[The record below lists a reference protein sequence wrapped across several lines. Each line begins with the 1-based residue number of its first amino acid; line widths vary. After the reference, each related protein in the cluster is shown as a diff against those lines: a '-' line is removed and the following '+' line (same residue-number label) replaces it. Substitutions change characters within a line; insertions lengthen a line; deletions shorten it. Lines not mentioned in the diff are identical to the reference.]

1 MQLKQSKR
9 QQVKLRLGLSG
20 ASGFGKTKSAL
31 LLAYG
36 MTQDWSK
43 IAVIDTEN
51 SSASLYSDLGNYNV
65 LDLQAPYSP
74 ERYIQA
80 IELCEKSG
88 ISVVILD
95 SVSHEW
101 NGTGGCLDIHEKLG
115 GRFQD
120 WANVTPRHQAFINKI
135 LQSSCHI
142 ITTTR
147 RKIDYSLDVGSNGK
161 TQVVKHGTKEI
172 TRDGFEYELTI
183 NFELINENHLAKA
196 SKDRTGLFM
205 NKPEFVITTDTG
217 KMILDWCNSG
227 SRASS
232 TQNLS
237 EGTKLPTIDPRE
249 AFEGISGTKSFEDI
263 PSQNLTHITEKEV
276 FEAIQNSKSVTEL
289 LALYR
294 QFPQYQESLKPD
306 FEAKKTLL
314 THLNNPNNFSKNGHS
329 QIQ

>member
-1 MQLKQSKR
+1 MQLKQSQR
-9 QQVKLRLGLSG
+9 QQVRLRLGLSG

-31 LLAYG
+31 LLSYG

-51 SSASLYSDLGNYNV
+51 SSASLYSDLGSYNV

-88 ISVVILD
+88 IEVIIID
-95 SVSHEW
+95 SASHEW
-101 NGTGGCLDIHEKLG
+101 NGSGGCLEIHEKLG

-161 TQVVKHGTKEI
+161 TKVVKHGTKEI

-183 NFELINENHLAKA
+183 NFELVNDNHLAKA

-205 NKPEFVITTDTG
+205 NKPEFLITPQTG
-217 KMILDWCNSG
+217 KLILDWCNAGIAETATIATSVQ
-227 SRASS
+227 SY
-232 TQNLS
+232 LEPIEIS
-237 EGTKLPTIDPRE
+237 EL
-249 AFEGISGTKSFEDI
+249 ISKIGDCNT
-263 PSQNLTHITEKEV
+263 L
-276 FEAIQNSKSVTEL
+276 TEL
-289 LALYR
+289 LTLYK
-294 QFPQYQESLKPD
+294 QYPGYQEELKSEY
-306 FEAKKTLL
+306 EARKSFLIKLS
-314 THLNNPNNFSKNGHS
+314 NPQNFSTNGV
-329 QIQ
+329 QR

>member
-1 MQLKQSKR
+1 MQLKQSQR

-43 IAVIDTEN
+43 VAVIDTEN

-88 ISVVILD
+88 IEVIIID

-120 WANVTPRHQAFINKI
+120 WSNVTPRHQAFINKI

-183 NFELINENHLAKA
+183 NFELVNENHLAKA

-205 NKPEFVITTDTG
+205 NKPEFIITSETG
-217 KMILDWCNSG
+217 NIILNWCNSG
-227 SRASS
+227 IAETASFATSSESSITSPSS
-232 TQNLS
+232 TDYFGPGNERFSKEYGINSNTSKDSILNRIKTS
-237 EGTKLPTIDPRE
+237 NTI
-249 AFEGISGTKSFEDI
+249 A
-263 PSQNLTHITEKEV
+263 
-276 FEAIQNSKSVTEL
+276 EL
-289 LALYR
+289 LAIYK
-294 QFPQYQESLKPD
+294 QYPEFQQELKPEY
-306 FEAKKTLL
+306 EARKSFLIKLS
-314 THLNNPNNFSKNGHS
+314 NPQNFSTNGHH
-329 QIQ
+329 

>member
-1 MQLKQSKR
+1 MQLKQSQR
-9 QQVKLRLGLSG
+9 QQVRLRLGLSG
-20 ASGFGKTKSAL
+20 ASGFGKTYSAL
-31 LLAYG
+31 QLAYG

-80 IELCEKSG
+80 IELCENSG
-88 ISVVILD
+88 IEVIIID
-95 SVSHEW
+95 SITHEW

-135 LQSSCHI
+135 LQSTCHV

-147 RKIDYSLDVGSNGK
+147 RKIDYSLDVASNGK

-183 NFELINENHLAKA
+183 NFELVNENHLAKA

-205 NKPEFVITTDTG
+205 NKPEFIITSETG

-227 SRASS
+227 IE
-232 TQNLS
+232 S
-237 EGTKLPTIDPRE
+237 E
-249 AFEGISGTKSFEDI
+249 SKSIPMEI
-263 PSQNLTHITEKEV
+263 PSQIQQRVSTEEEV
-276 FEAIQNSKSVTEL
+276 YKAIQGCNSIAEL
-289 LALYR
+289 LNLYK
-294 QFPQYQESLKPD
+294 QFPQYHKTLKPD
-306 FEAKKTLL
+306 FEARKTLL
-314 THLNNPNNFSKNGHS
+314 IHTTNPNNQFSRNGYEK
-329 QIQ
+329 

>member
-1 MQLKQSKR
+1 MQLKQSQR

-65 LDLQAPYSP
+65 LDLQTPYSP

-80 IELCEKSG
+80 IELCEKSN
-88 ISVVILD
+88 ISVVIID
-95 SVSHEW
+95 SASHEW

-147 RKIDYSLDVGSNGK
+147 RKMDYSLDVGSNGK
-161 TQVVKHGTKEI
+161 TKVVKHGTKEI

-183 NFELINENHLAKA
+183 NFELVNENHLAKA

-205 NKPEFVITTDTG
+205 NKPEFIITSDTG
-217 KMILDWCNSG
+217 KMILEWCNSG
-227 SRASS
+227 SKTDPTQSFVPSS
-232 TQNLS
+232 TGKNS
-237 EGTKLPTIDPRE
+237 MPKIDPKD
-249 AFEGISGTKSFEDI
+249 AFECT
-263 PSQNLTHITEKEV
+263 PSQNLMDATEQEV
-276 FEAIQNSKSVTEL
+276 YETIQNCNSVTEL

-306 FEAKKTLL
+306 FEAKKSLFINL
-314 THLNNPNNFSKNGHS
+314 SNPNNFSKNGHS
-329 QIQ
+329 KFQ